1 MLVSGNN
8 LPVLSGFIDNAPGQ
22 PSFDR
27 RQSQPDRGLDTDQR
41 NRQQTVEYIFR
52 GDLENEIDFRNE
64 DRSTYAQSIDPANQR
79 AISAYNDVD
88 SDTAANTR
96 QGGLV
101 NLFI

>member
-22 PSFDR
+22 PAFER
-27 RQSQPDRGLDTDQR
+27 RQGQAERGLDTDQR

-52 GDLENEIDFRNE
+52 GDLENEVDFRNQ
-64 DRSTYAQSIDPANQR
+64 DRPTYAQSIDPVNQR

-88 SDTAANTR
+88 SDSATRSR
-96 QGGLV
+96 QGNLL